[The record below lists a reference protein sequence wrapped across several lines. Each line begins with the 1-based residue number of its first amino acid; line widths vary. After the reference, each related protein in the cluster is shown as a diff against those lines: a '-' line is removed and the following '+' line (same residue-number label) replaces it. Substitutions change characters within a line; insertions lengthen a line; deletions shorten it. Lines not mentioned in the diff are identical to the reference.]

1 MIERLRRLPG
11 WARSSLGIGA
21 GVVASLGFAPLGQ
34 WVLLLLAVGAL
45 SALIVTSPRL
55 RVSFAVGLCFG
66 LGFMGVSL
74 RWMSAIFV
82 EAMLGLV
89 VMEALFYAVLGM
101 LIHAVATSRWWPVLA
116 AAAWSL
122 VEFGFSHVPFNG
134 FPWMRLGYAVIDS
147 PLAGWLPLVGVPG
160 ATFLVALAGQA
171 LARSVLGRTG
181 RRPFLVSV
189 AVTAAVVVVGVVT
202 PRLLADQRDGTIE
215 VGYVQGNI
223 PGGGIYGLGEPRT
236 TTRNHLAETL
246 RLRDRVRA
254 GEVAAPAFV
263 VWPENGTDADPF
275 LDAPTKELVDQAR
288 AALGVPLLVGSI
300 TDGPGANERQT
311 ASLWYDPR
319 RGVTARYD
327 KRNIVPFGEWVP
339 YRDVLEPLFP
349 VVAYVGAQ
357 SVAGTT
363 PGVLDVTAGGGPLK
377 VGTMV
382 CYDVAFDGTVH
393 DTVTAGGEVLLVQS
407 SNAMYLG
414 TDQVAQQFAITR
426 ARAAELHRE
435 ILVVTT
441 SGLSGLIEAD
451 GSVAFVLPEHQPAS
465 GVVAMP
471 RRHTITP
478 AVQVSGPL
486 ETLLCLG
493 FVVALA
499 WRLVAGSRRRSQ
511 P

>member
-1 MIERLRRLPG
+1 MTERLHRLPG
-11 WARSSLGIGA
+11 WARSSLGIGL
-21 GVVASLGFAPLGQ
+21 GVVASLGFAPFG
-34 WVLLLLAVGAL
+34 WWPLLLVAVAGL
-45 SALIVTSPRL
+45 SVLVVTSPRA
-55 RVSFAVGLCFG
+55 RVSLAVGLCFG
-66 LGFMGVSL
+66 LGFTGVSL

-89 VMEALFYAVLGM
+89 VMEACFYAVLGG
-101 LIHAVATSRWWPVLA
+101 LVHLVRSSRLWPFLA
-116 AAAWSL
+116 AGAWSV

-134 FPWMRLGYAVIDS
+134 FPWMRLGYTVVDS
-147 PLAGWLPLVGVPG
+147 PLAGWLPLIGIPGV
-160 ATFLVALAGQA
+160 TFLAALGGQA
-171 LARSVLGRTG
+171 LAWLVTG
-181 RRPFLVSV
+181 RRERRSLVAAG
-189 AVTAAVVVVGVVT
+189 AVTIGVVLVGV
-202 PRLLADQRDGTIE
+202 LAPMALPNERTGTIR
-215 VGYVQGNI
+215 VGFVQGNI
-223 PGGGIYGLGEPRT
+223 PGGGIYGLGEART
-236 TTRNHLAETL
+236 TTRNHVAESL
-246 RLRDRVRA
+246 RLMDLVRT
-254 GEVAAPAFV
+254 GSVPAPSFV
-263 VWPENGTDADPF
+263 VWPENGTDMDPF
-275 LDAPTKELVDQAR
+275 LDAPTAKLVDQAR

-311 ASLWYDPR
+311 ASLWYDPQ

-363 PGVLDVTAGGGPLK
+363 PGVLDVTAAGGPLK

-382 CYDVAFDGTVH
+382 CYDVAFDGTAH
-393 DTVTAGGEVLLVQS
+393 DTVTAGGEVILVQS

-426 ARAAELHRE
+426 SRAAELHRE

-441 SGLSGLIEAD
+441 TGLSGLIAAD
-451 GSVAFVLPEHQPAS
+451 GSVSLVLPEHMPAS
-465 GVVAMP
+465 GVVDLP

-478 AVQVSGPL
+478 AVYVSGPL
-486 ETLLCLG
+486 EALLCLG

-499 WRLVAGSRRRSQ
+499 WRGAARIRRRRQ